1 LVGRAGVEPKIVSAE
16 TAKACALPH
25 QQRGAKSG
33 ALVPDSG
40 PGGPVSVPPSLP
52 ASADSPPG
60 EADGP
65 PDMADLSRRLAA
77 LPENVRAELLARL
90 KTDEGGTR

>member
-33 ALVPDSG
+33 ALAHDSG
-40 PGGPVSVPPSLP
+40 LADPP
-52 ASADSPPG
+52 
-60 EADGP
+60 
-65 PDMADLSRRLAA
+65 
-77 LPENVRAELLARL
+77 AELAPALKVAWATLSPEARQDLLALARARARSNG
-90 KTDEGGTR
+90 KGNTQ